1 MEEEQKTKYTLNE
14 VSQRNNRSECW
25 LVIHG
30 KVYNVTEYLEDHP
43 GGEDILLDV
52 AGKTLVPVI

>member
-1 MEEEQKTKYTLNE
+1 MEEEQKTKFTLNE
-14 VSQRNNRSECW
+14 VSERNGRSACW
-25 LVIHG
+25 VVIHG

-52 AGKTLVPVI
+52 AGKTLGLVI